1 MNNLQKRTITSILL
15 FLLVIVCIFANWP
28 IYLFLL
34 LIISGISLLEISSL
48 IKLVEKSTSKNIFA
62 KKWIPFRLISGFYLF
77 FIFFLMTADFYNL
90 GPVFIIYILL
100 ICIFSDIGGYVIG
113 KTIGGKKLTKISPK
127 KTISGSIG
135 SFCFSIVPLLLFYN
149 FDPSKYSYSFNNFL
163 LCLEIS
169 LVCQLGDIFISY
181 IKRKAKVKNTGNF
194 LPGHGG
200 LLDRIDG
207 IIFAIPFVW
216 IYMKD
221 LSAYFE
227 ILKVSFVNALT

>member
-1 MNNLQKRTITSILL
+1 MSI
-15 FLLVIVCIFANWP
+15 VIV
-28 IYLFLL
+28 
-34 LIISGISLLEISSL
+34 SGIVFSEIANL
-48 IKLVEKSTSKNIFA
+48 IRLVEKSTSIKN
-62 KKWIPFRLISGFYLF
+62 WVPFRLISFFYIFLLF
-77 FIFFLMTADFYNL
+77 LPIAVFFYRL
-90 GPVFIIYILL
+90 GAVFIIYILL

-113 KTIGGKKLTKISPK
+113 KTIGGKKLTKISPN

-135 SFCFSIVPLLLFYN
+135 SFCFSIAPLLLFYN
-149 FDPSKYSYSFNNFL
+149 FDPSKYFHTFNNFL

-181 IKRKAKVKNTGNF
+181 IKRKAKVKNTGNL

-207 IIFAIPFVW
+207 IIFAVPFVW
-216 IYMKD
+216 IHANG

-227 ILKVSFVNALT
+227 MLKNSFSVV

>member
-1 MNNLQKRTITSILL
+1 MKEELKKRIITSILL
-15 FLLVIVCIFANWP
+15 FLLAIFCIFINWP
-28 IYLFLL
+28 IYILT
-34 LIISGISLLEISSL
+34 IILVSGIALNEIAVL
-48 IKLVEKSTSKNIFA
+48 IWRIEKSTSTKN
-62 KKWIPFRLISGFYLF
+62 WIPFRLISFIYIF
-77 FIFFLMTADFYNL
+77 FIFMPMAGSFYSL
-90 GPVFIIYILL
+90 GPVFIYYILL
-100 ICIFSDIGGYVIG
+100 VCIFSDIGGYVIG
-113 KTIGGKKLTKISPK
+113 KKVGGKKLTRISPK

-149 FDPSKYSYSFNNFL
+149 FDQSEYSYSFNNFL

-181 IKRKAKVKNTGNF
+181 IKRKAKVKDTGNF

-207 IIFAIPFVW
+207 IIFVIPFVW
-216 IYMKD
+216 IYMNG

-227 ILKVSFVNALT
+227 MLKGALLGL

>member
-1 MNNLQKRTITSILL
+1 MNNLQKRIITSILL
-15 FLLVIVCIFANWP
+15 FLLVIFCIFANWP

-34 LIISGISLLEISSL
+34 LIVSGISLLEISSL
-48 IKLVEKSTSKNIFA
+48 IKLAEKSTSKNTFA
-62 KKWIPFRLISGFYLF
+62 KRWIPLRLISGFYLF
-77 FIFFLMTADFYNL
+77 FIFLLMTADFYNL

-113 KTIGGKKLTKISPK
+113 KVIGGKKLTKISPN
-127 KTISGSIG
+127 KTISGSVG
-135 SFCFSIVPLLLFYN
+135 SFCFSIVPLLLLYN
-149 FDPSKYSYSFNNFL
+149 FDQSEYSYSFNNFL

-181 IKRKAKVKNTGNF
+181 IKRKAKVKDTGNF

-207 IIFAIPFVW
+207 IIFAMPYVW
-216 IYMKD
+216 IYMNG

-227 ILKVSFVNALT
+227 KLTGTLS

>member
-1 MNNLQKRTITSILL
+1 MKKELKKRIITSILL
-15 FLLVIVCIFANWP
+15 FSLVIFCVFINWP
-28 IYLFLL
+28 IYFLFI
-34 LIISGISLLEISSL
+34 LIVSGIALLEISNL
-48 IKLVEKSTSKNIFA
+48 IVLAEISTSTNTFA
-62 KKWIPFRLISGFYLF
+62 KKWIPFRLISFFYIF
-77 FIFFLMTADFYNL
+77 FIFLIMAEDFYNL

-216 IYMKD
+216 IHMNS
-221 LSAYFE
+221 LSGYSGY
-227 ILKVSFVNALT
+227 LKGVLSNL

>member
-1 MNNLQKRTITSILL
+1 MKKELKKRIITSILL
-15 FLLVIVCIFANWP
+15 FSLVIFCVFINWP
-28 IYLFLL
+28 IYFLFI
-34 LIISGISLLEISSL
+34 LIVSGIAISEISNL
-48 IKLVEKSTSKNIFA
+48 IALAENSTSKNTFV
-62 KKWIPFRLISGFYLF
+62 KKWIPFRLISVFYLF
-77 FIFFLMTADFYNL
+77 FIFFLMAIDFYNL

-149 FDPSKYSYSFNNFL
+149 FDPFKYSYSFNNFL

-181 IKRKAKVKNTGNF
+181 IKRKGKVKNTGNF

-216 IYMKD
+216 IHING
-221 LSAYFE
+221 LSGY
-227 ILKVSFVNALT
+227 IGYLKGAISNL

>member
-1 MNNLQKRTITSILL
+1 MKKELKKRIITSILL
-15 FLLVIVCIFANWP
+15 FLLVIFCVFINWP
-28 IYLFLL
+28 IYFLFI
-34 LIISGISLLEISSL
+34 LIVSGIAISEISNL
-48 IKLVEKSTSKNIFA
+48 IMLAEKSTSKNTFV

-77 FIFFLMTADFYNL
+77 FIFFLMAADFYNL

-149 FDPSKYSYSFNNFL
+149 FDPSKYFYSFNNFL

-216 IYMKD
+216 IHIYG
-221 LSAYFE
+221 LSGY
-227 ILKVSFVNALT
+227 IGYLKGAISNL

>member
-1 MNNLQKRTITSILL
+1 MKKELKKRIITSILL
-15 FLLVIVCIFANWP
+15 FSLVIFCIFINWP
-28 IYLFLL
+28 IYILS
-34 LIISGISLLEISSL
+34 IIIVSGIALSEISNL
-48 IKLVEKSTSKNIFA
+48 IELAERSTSTNTFT
-62 KKWIPFRLISGFYLF
+62 KKWIPFRLISFFYIF
-77 FIFFLMTADFYNL
+77 FIFLIMTADLYNS

-149 FDPSKYSYSFNNFL
+149 FDQSEYSYSFNNFL

-169 LVCQLGDIFISY
+169 LVCQLGDLFISY

-207 IIFAIPFVW
+207 IIFAIPYVW
-216 IYMKD
+216 IYLNGLIALFEMLKGT
-221 LSAYFE
+221 LSR
-227 ILKVSFVNALT
+227 L

>member
-1 MNNLQKRTITSILL
+1 MNNLQKRIITSILL
-15 FLLVIVCIFANWP
+15 FLLVIFCIFANWP

-34 LIISGISLLEISSL
+34 LIVSGISLLEISSL
-48 IKLVEKSTSKNIFA
+48 IKLAEKSTSKNTFA
-62 KKWIPFRLISGFYLF
+62 KRWIPLRLISGFYLF
-77 FIFFLMTADFYNL
+77 FIFLLMTADFYNL

-113 KTIGGKKLTKISPK
+113 KVIGGKKLTKISPN
-127 KTISGSIG
+127 KTISGSVG
-135 SFCFSIVPLLLFYN
+135 SFCFSIVPLLLLYN
-149 FDPSKYSYSFNNFL
+149 FDQSEYSYSFNNFL

-181 IKRKAKVKNTGNF
+181 IKRKAKVKDTGNF

-207 IIFAIPFVW
+207 IIFAMPYVW
-216 IYMKD
+216 IYMNG

-227 ILKVSFVNALT
+227 ILTGALSRL

>member
-1 MNNLQKRTITSILL
+1 MNNLQKRIITSILL
-15 FLLVIVCIFANWP
+15 FLLVIFCIFANWP

-34 LIISGISLLEISSL
+34 LIVSGISLLEISSL
-48 IKLVEKSTSKNIFA
+48 IKLAEKSTSKNTFA
-62 KKWIPFRLISGFYLF
+62 KRWIPLRLISGFYLF
-77 FIFFLMTADFYNL
+77 FIFLLMTADFYNL

-100 ICIFSDIGGYVIG
+100 ICVFSDIGGYVIG
-113 KTIGGKKLTKISPK
+113 KAIGGKKLTKISPN

-135 SFCFSIVPLLLFYN
+135 SFCFSIVPLLLLYN
-149 FDPSKYSYSFNNFL
+149 FDQSEYSYSFNNFL

-181 IKRKAKVKNTGNF
+181 IKRKAKVKDTGSF

-207 IIFAIPFVW
+207 IIFAMPYVW
-216 IYMKD
+216 IYMNG

-227 ILKVSFVNALT
+227 ILTRTLSRL

>member
-1 MNNLQKRTITSILL
+1 VSIELKKRIITSVLL
-15 FLLVIVCIFANWP
+15 FSLVIFCIFINRS
-28 IYLFLL
+28 IYILS
-34 LIISGISLLEISSL
+34 IVIVSGIVFSEIANL
-48 IKLVEKSTSKNIFA
+48 IRLVEKSTSIKN
-62 KKWIPFRLISGFYLF
+62 WVPFRLISFFYIFLLF
-77 FIFFLMTADFYNL
+77 LPIAVFFYRL
-90 GPVFIIYILL
+90 GAVFIIYILL

-113 KTIGGKKLTKISPK
+113 KTIGGKKLTKISPN

-135 SFCFSIVPLLLFYN
+135 SFCFSIAPLLLFYN
-149 FDPSKYSYSFNNFL
+149 FDPSKYFHTFNNFL

-181 IKRKAKVKNTGNF
+181 IKRKAKVKNTGNL

-207 IIFAIPFVW
+207 IIFAVPFVW
-216 IYMKD
+216 IHANG

-227 ILKVSFVNALT
+227 MLKNSFSVV

>member
-1 MNNLQKRTITSILL
+1 MKKELKKRIITSILL
-15 FLLVIVCIFANWP
+15 FLLVIFCVFINWP
-28 IYLFLL
+28 IYILF
-34 LIISGISLLEISSL
+34 IIIVSGIALSEIGNL
-48 IKLVEKSTSKNIFA
+48 IWLVEKFASTKN
-62 KKWIPFRLISGFYLF
+62 WIPFRLISFFY
-77 FIFFLMTADFYNL
+77 IFFMFLPMAGSFYAL
-90 GPVFIIYILL
+90 GQVFIIYILL
-100 ICIFSDIGGYVIG
+100 ICIFSDIGGYIIG

-149 FDPSKYSYSFNNFL
+149 FDQSEYSYSFNNYL

-207 IIFAIPFVW
+207 IIFVIPFVW
-216 IYMKD
+216 IHMNG

-227 ILKVSFVNALT
+227 MLKGALLWL

>member
-1 MNNLQKRTITSILL
+1 MNNLQKRIITSILL
-15 FLLVIVCIFANWP
+15 FLLVIFCIFANWP

-34 LIISGISLLEISSL
+34 LIVSGISLLEISSL
-48 IKLVEKSTSKNIFA
+48 IKLAEKSTSKNTFA
-62 KKWIPFRLISGFYLF
+62 KRWIPLRLISGFYLF
-77 FIFFLMTADFYNL
+77 FIFLLMTADFYNL

-113 KTIGGKKLTKISPK
+113 KVIGGKKLTKISPN
-127 KTISGSIG
+127 KTISGSVG
-135 SFCFSIVPLLLFYN
+135 SFCFSIVPLLLLYN
-149 FDPSKYSYSFNNFL
+149 FDQSEYSYSFNNFL

-181 IKRKAKVKNTGNF
+181 IKRKAKVKDTGNF

-207 IIFAIPFVW
+207 IIFAIPYVW
-216 IYMKD
+216 ICING

-227 ILKVSFVNALT
+227 ILTRALSRL

>member
-1 MNNLQKRTITSILL
+1 MNNLQKRIITSILL
-15 FLLVIVCIFANWP
+15 FLLVIFCIFANWP

-34 LIISGISLLEISSL
+34 LIVSGISLLEISSL
-48 IKLVEKSTSKNIFA
+48 IKLAEKSTSKNTFA
-62 KKWIPFRLISGFYLF
+62 KRWIPLRLISGFYLF
-77 FIFFLMTADFYNL
+77 FIFLLMTADFYNL

-113 KTIGGKKLTKISPK
+113 KVIGGKKLTKISPN
-127 KTISGSIG
+127 KTISGSVG
-135 SFCFSIVPLLLFYN
+135 SFCFSIVPLLLLYN
-149 FDPSKYSYSFNNFL
+149 FDQSEYSYSFNNFL

-181 IKRKAKVKNTGNF
+181 IKRKAKVKDTGNF

-207 IIFAIPFVW
+207 IIFAIPYVW
-216 IYMKD
+216 IYMNG

-227 ILKVSFVNALT
+227 ILTGALSRL

>member
-1 MNNLQKRTITSILL
+1 MSI
-15 FLLVIVCIFANWP
+15 VIV
-28 IYLFLL
+28 
-34 LIISGISLLEISSL
+34 SGIVFSEIANL
-48 IKLVEKSTSKNIFA
+48 IRLVEKSTSIKN
-62 KKWIPFRLISGFYLF
+62 WVPFRLISFFYR
-77 FIFFLMTADFYNL
+77 L
-90 GPVFIIYILL
+90 GAVFIIYILL

-113 KTIGGKKLTKISPK
+113 KTIGGKKLTKISPN

-135 SFCFSIVPLLLFYN
+135 SFCFSIAPLLLFYN
-149 FDPSKYSYSFNNFL
+149 FDPSKYFHTFNNFL

-181 IKRKAKVKNTGNF
+181 IKRKAKVKNTGNL

-207 IIFAIPFVW
+207 IIFAVPFVW
-216 IYMKD
+216 IHANG

-227 ILKVSFVNALT
+227 MLKNSFSVV